1 MSDTTISDA
10 ALPVVARYVGTTS
23 NIYRYIAEDL
33 AVVDAQIADEA
44 KKPEAVRLR
53 DALRERA
60 EFEAWAEKRG
70 HDLSVTRDHPIFIDG
85 VYKNGDTST
94 AWTTWQAALAAT
106 GKQQVGEVQASDFD
120 DAELQFY
127 REEVGN
133 LDGLLCM
140 LGVMEITHDGDYTAA
155 WKNTIEA
162 VDRLAAR
169 QQDQT

>member
-1 MSDTTISDA
+1 MKGKVSDA
-10 ALPVVARYVGTTS
+10 AIDAAAAAIAKVIGHGMREKCTGLANAALEAALPHLQPA
-23 NIYRYIAEDL
+23 
-33 AVVDAQIADEA
+33 
-44 KKPEAVRLR
+44 KPEAVRLR
-53 DALRERA
+53 DELRERA
-60 EFEAWAEKRG
+60 EFEASYRSL
-70 HDLSVTRDHPIFIDG
+70 DMTRDG
-85 VYKNGDTST
+85 QGYSASDTNYTWSV
-94 AWTTWQAALAAT
+94 WQAALAAT
-106 GKQQVGEVQASDFD
+106 GKQQVGEVQGSDFD

-162 VDRLAAR
+162 VERLAAR